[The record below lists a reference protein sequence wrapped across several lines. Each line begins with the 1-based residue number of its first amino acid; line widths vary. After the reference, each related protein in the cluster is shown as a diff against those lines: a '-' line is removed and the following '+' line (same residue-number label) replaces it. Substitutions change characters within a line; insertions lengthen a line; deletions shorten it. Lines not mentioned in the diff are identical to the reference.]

1 MTKMLGISIDDK
13 FRTFTALALI
23 PLMIVMC
30 GWACNVQTVVDRV
43 NSILVEVGPALQ
55 VVVALLPLLGAKQI
69 PPQVVTSIQAWIPQ
83 VQQDVASLDDL
94 IKQYGADLAANPT
107 AQSKI
112 NALITTTE
120 NDLTAILPVFHVLD
134 ATTQQKVT
142 AIVTAIAAAISSVE
156 SIVNAAS
163 GKVSVKKAAS
173 TAFISSGK
181 DFKTKF
187 NAILKSPTGD
197 PVVDL
202 ATTQVELK

>member
-120 NDLTAILPVFHVLD
+120 NDLTAILPVFRVLD

-173 TAFISSGK
+173 TAFVSSGK